1 MIKVEGLQK
10 QYGKMQALKG
20 VSFEIREGSIFGFVG
35 PNGAGKTTTMKILAT
50 LMRPTAGHAYIDGID
65 VTRYPQKVREVL
77 GYMPDFFGVYDRL
90 KVTEYLDFYGS
101 CYKIPVTRRKSI
113 IADLL
118 ELVDLSHKADAYVD
132 SLSRGMKQ
140 RLCLARCMVHDPKV
154 LILDEPASGLD
165 PRARVEMRELLREL
179 KKMGK
184 TIIISSHILPELA
197 ELCTEVGIIEVGELV
212 AVGTLDRITAQLSH
226 DRLIQIRVETRLEE
240 TTQLLQE
247 SPGVVAVT
255 ETADGVL
262 QVSFSGDSA
271 EQRELL
277 RRLVLAELPVLSF
290 AETSN
295 SLEDL
300 FMRITRG
307 VVQ

>member
-1 MIKVEGLQK
+1 MIRVEGLQK

-50 LMRPTAGHAYIDGID
+50 LMRPTAGQAFIDGID
-65 VTRYPQKVREVL
+65 VTRHPRKVREVM

-101 CYKIPVTRRKSI
+101 CYKIPVSRRKSI

-179 KKMGK
+179 QKMGK

-212 AVGTLDRITAQLSH
+212 AVGTIDRITAQLSH
-226 DRLIQIRVETRLEE
+226 DRLIQIKVEARLED

-277 RRLVLAELPVLSF
+277 RRLILADIPVMSF

>member
-1 MIKVEGLQK
+1 MIRVAGLAK
-10 QYGKMQALKG
+10 QYGKFEALKG
-20 VSFEIREGSIFGFVG
+20 ITFSIDEGSIFGFVG
-35 PNGAGKTTTMKILAT
+35 PNGAGKTTTMKIMAT
-50 LMRPTAGHAYIDGID
+50 LMTPTAGQAFVDDID
-65 VTRYPQKVREVL
+65 VTRHPQKVRQVV

-90 KVTEYLDFYGS
+90 KVTEYLDFYAS
-101 CYKIPVTRRKSI
+101 CYRIAANRRRNI

-140 RLCLARCMVHDPKV
+140 RLCLARCLVHDPKV

-184 TIIISSHILPELA
+184 TIIISSHILSELA
-197 ELCTEVGIIEVGELV
+197 ELCTHVGIIEAGEL
-212 AVGTLDRITAQLSH
+212 AAEGTVDRITEQLSS
-226 DRLIQIRVETRLEE
+226 DRLIQVRVSSGQETAAEVIRE
-240 TTQLLQE
+240 Q
-247 SPGVVAVT
+247 PGVAAVT
-255 ETADGVL
+255 ETADGIL

-271 EQRELL
+271 GQAELL
-277 RRLVLAELPVLSF
+277 RKLINAGIPVLSF

-300 FMRITRG
+300 FMRITKG

>member
-1 MIKVEGLQK
+1 MIRVAGLAK
-10 QYGKMQALKG
+10 QYGKFEALKG
-20 VSFEIREGSIFGFVG
+20 ITFSIDEGSIFGFVG
-35 PNGAGKTTTMKILAT
+35 PNGAGKTTTMKIMAT
-50 LMRPTAGHAYIDGID
+50 LMTPTAGQAFVDDID
-65 VTRYPQKVREVL
+65 VTRHPQKVRQVV

-90 KVTEYLDFYGS
+90 KVTEYLDFYAS
-101 CYKIPVTRRKSI
+101 CYRIAANRRRNI

-140 RLCLARCMVHDPKV
+140 RLCLARCLVHDPKV

-184 TIIISSHILPELA
+184 TIIISSHILSELS
-197 ELCTEVGIIEVGELV
+197 ELCTHVGIIEAGEL
-212 AVGTLDRITAQLSH
+212 AAEGTVERITEQLSS
-226 DRLIQIRVETRLEE
+226 DRLIQVRVSSGQETAADIIRE
-240 TTQLLQE
+240 Q
-247 SPGVVAVT
+247 PGVAVVT
-255 ETADGVL
+255 ETADGIL

-271 EQRELL
+271 RQTELL
-277 RRLVLAELPVLSF
+277 RKLINAGIPVLSF

-300 FMRITRG
+300 FMRITKG

>member
-20 VSFEIREGSIFGFVG
+20 VSFEIKEGSIFGFVG

-212 AVGTLDRITAQLSH
+212 AVGAIDRITAQLSH

>member
-1 MIKVEGLQK
+1 MIRVAGLAK
-10 QYGKMQALKG
+10 HYGKFEALKG
-20 VSFEIREGSIFGFVG
+20 VSFSIEEGSIFGFVG
-35 PNGAGKTTTMKILAT
+35 PNGAGKTTTMKIMAT
-50 LMRPTAGHAYIDGID
+50 LLTPTAGQAYIDDID
-65 VTRYPQKVREVL
+65 VIRHPQKVRQL
-77 GYMPDFFGVYDRL
+77 IGYMPDFFGVYDRL
-90 KVTEYLDFYGS
+90 KVTEYLDFYAS
-101 CYKIPVTRRKSI
+101 CYRIAVDRRRNI

-118 ELVDLSHKADAYVD
+118 ELVDLSHKADVYVD

-140 RLCLARCMVHDPKV
+140 RLCLARCLVHDPKV

-165 PRARVEMRELLREL
+165 PRARVEIRELLREL

-184 TIIISSHILPELA
+184 TIIISSHILSELA
-197 ELCTEVGIIEVGELV
+197 ELCTHVGIIEAGELV
-212 AVGTLDRITAQLSH
+212 AEGTVEQITAQLSS
-226 DRLIQIRVETRLEE
+226 DRLIQVKVSSGQEAAVEVIRE
-240 TTQLLQE
+240 Q
-247 SPGVVAVT
+247 PGVAAVT

-262 QVSFSGDSA
+262 QVSFSGDSTGQA
-271 EQRELL
+271 ELL
-277 RRLVLAELPVLSF
+277 RRLITAGIPVLSF

>member
-1 MIKVEGLQK
+1 MIKVAGLQK
-10 QYGKMQALKG
+10 QYGKMQAVKG
-20 VSFEIREGSIFGFVG
+20 VTFEIRESSIFGFVG

-50 LMRPTAGHAYIDGID
+50 LMRPTAGQAFIDGID
-65 VTRYPQKVREVL
+65 VTRHPKQVRQVM
-77 GYMPDFFGVYDRL
+77 GYMPDFFGVYDSL

-101 CYKIPVTRRKSI
+101 CYKIPAARRKST

-118 ELVDLSHKADAYVD
+118 ELVDLTHKADDYVD
-132 SLSRGMKQ
+132 ALSRGMKQ
-140 RLCLARCMVHDPKV
+140 RLCLARCLVHDPKV

-197 ELCTEVGIIEVGELV
+197 ELCTEVGIIEAGELM
-212 AVGTLDRITAQLSH
+212 AVGAIDQITAQLSH
-226 DRLIQIRVETRLEE
+226 DKLIQVKVQNGLAEAAELIREH
-240 TTQLLQE
+240 
-247 SPGVVAVT
+247 PGVGVVT

-262 QVSFSGDSA
+262 QVSFAGDA
-271 EQRELL
+271 GQQQELL
-277 RRLVLAELPVLSF
+277 RKLVLAQVPVLSF

-300 FMRITRG
+300 FMRITKG